1 MTQAQ
6 TNPVFKKEAGRKA
19 FMDAYDRLMLEWPV
33 PHETRVITTDYGD
46 CHVIASGPAEGKPI
60 LLFHGMT
67 GNSAMW
73 YPTIEALQTFR
84 TYSVDAPGDFGK
96 STVTRLMKTPEDAVR
111 WIDQLLDALGLE
123 KAMFLGHSMGGW
135 FSANYAVARPERIER
150 LMLLAPVATFLPIP
164 LAKLMKYIYP
174 SLLIPSRKLV
184 KRGWDWF
191 CSAGYTLPQ
200 PVMEVVYAGYKHG
213 KMKLGVIPGVFP
225 KERWEKL
232 AVPVLFIVGDE
243 EKIYDAA
250 QATRTVKEAIPQAEA
265 HIVERAGHCL
275 TVERKDR
282 VNVLIETFLSRS

>member
-6 TNPVFKKEAGRKA
+6 SIPVFKKEAGRKA
-19 FMDAYDRLMLEWPV
+19 FMDAYDRLMLEWPIAY
-33 PHETRVITTDYGD
+33 ETFEIPTDYGD
-46 CHVIASGPAEGKPI
+46 CHVIASGPADGKPI
-60 LLFHGMT
+60 VLFHGMT

-73 YPTIEALQTFR
+73 YPTMEALQTYR

-96 STVTRLMKTPEDAVR
+96 STVSRLMKSPEDAAR

-123 KAMFLGHSMGGW
+123 TTILLGHSMGGW
-135 FSANYAVARPERIER
+135 FSANYALSRPERVER
-150 LMLLAPVATFLPIP
+150 LMLLAPVATFLPPP
-164 LAKLMKYIYP
+164 LSKLMKYIYP
-174 SLLIPSRKLV
+174 ALLIPSRKLI

-213 KMKLGVIPGVFP
+213 KLKLGVIPGVIP
-225 KERWEKL
+225 KERWKSL
-232 AVPVLFIVGDE
+232 TAPVLFIVGDE

-250 QATRTVKEAIPQAEA
+250 QVTRVVRESIPQAET

-275 TVERKDR
+275 TVERKEQ
-282 VNVLIETFLSRS
+282 VNALVGKFLSS